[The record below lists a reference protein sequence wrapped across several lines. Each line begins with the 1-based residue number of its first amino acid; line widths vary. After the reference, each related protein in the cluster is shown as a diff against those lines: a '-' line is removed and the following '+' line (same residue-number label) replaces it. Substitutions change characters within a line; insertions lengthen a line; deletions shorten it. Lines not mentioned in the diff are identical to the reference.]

1 MYPDKKEILI
11 ENFPLHKNK
20 ILELG
25 KINSSNLKDNT
36 LKCIINEYLSLS
48 SGIVEFNCVIQLF
61 YFESILS
68 QYFLLIPRFL
78 ASEEASHLAALLI
91 LPFLLSPIT
100 AKRKKGKA
108 AWRPSKLEMKD
119 GFITH
124 IKSHTEL
131 QDTVSRRKDKYS
143 KLGVTLQPLIIIVGP
158 NCNEISQYF
167 ILVDDTYYVMNS
179 ILTALDCCFKIIHA
193 LNLQYPYESLPVWM
207 FIQKGFYEIET
218 LWDTEYVC
226 VNSLLSDLSIIESS
240 QHNK

>member
-1 MYPDKKEILI
+1 MYPDKKEILV
-11 ENFPLHKNK
+11 ENFPLNKNK

-48 SGIVEFNCVIQLF
+48 TCIVKFIQLL

-68 QYFLLIPRFL
+68 QYFLIMSWFL
-78 ASEEASHLAALLI
+78 ASEEASYLAAFLI
-91 LPFLLSPIT
+91 LPFLVSPIT
-100 AKRKKGKA
+100 KKRKKGNV

-131 QDTVSRRKDKYS
+131 QDTVSRRKEKYS

-167 ILVDDTYYVMNS
+167 ILVDDTYYVLNS
-179 ILTALDCCFKIIHA
+179 ILTAVDCCFKIIHA
-193 LNLQYPYESLPVWM
+193 LNLQYPYESLPVWTL
-207 FIQKGFYEIET
+207 IQKGFYQIET
-218 LWDTEYVC
+218 LWDTVSMF
-226 VNSLLSDLSIIESS
+226 V
-240 QHNK
+240 